1 MPYKKF
7 DILEKEFACLP
18 PPEKDYVPDFE
29 KIKRTARSEQE
40 YLLFLIWYQAVSDE
54 NEKTKTSVS
63 KAWDEIN
70 DMLVLY

>member
-1 MPYKKF
+1 MIKMPYKKF
-7 DILEKEFACLP
+7 DILEKEFACL
-18 PPEKDYVPDFE
+18 E
-29 KIKRTARSEQE
+29 KIKQTARSEQE